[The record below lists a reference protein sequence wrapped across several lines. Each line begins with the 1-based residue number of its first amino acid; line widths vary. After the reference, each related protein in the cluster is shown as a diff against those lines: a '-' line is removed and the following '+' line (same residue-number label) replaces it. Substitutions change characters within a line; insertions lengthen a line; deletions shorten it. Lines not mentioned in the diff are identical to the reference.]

1 MSGLLQGIIGVIGIA
16 AAIVTENPML
26 GIASGALL
34 LSDAS
39 QQGWLGNGPKNFFNS
54 SAGQD
59 LTLAVGLASAA
70 MSVTSLMSA
79 TQTATAST
87 AVDSANAAAEG
98 TGDTAAASQA
108 AAATGGADSGI
119 AAPSGLG
126 DAAPSPTPGASLQAN
141 LTNPSG
147 QIAAV
152 QSGYPG
158 IADSPATTNAVNQMT
173 DSQSLVNMG
182 TGAGS
187 ASGSAP
193 NSVIAQI
200 QQNDPA
206 LNQATNANASGVSAD
221 QNAVAAP
228 QSQTAASANAAAE
241 GPAGPGGPAGAAPS
255 TGVGGMLNNAASYIG
270 KNPGLAVMGGQA
282 LSGWAQG
289 KAQENINQRNLAAAQ
304 WGNQQW
310 TDPNQVAQLDAAAAA
325 PITVPTGYLARA
337 AAARN
342 LMSGSSNQTAPL
354 QSGPPSPTAPPAA
367 APTVQPLGMNNPGG
381 SGSTP
386 VPIAGMSATPRGGVI

>member
-1 MSGLLQGIIGVIGIA
+1 MSGLLQGIIGVVGIA
-16 AAIVTENPML
+16 AAIITDNPML

-34 LSDAS
+34 VSDAS

-70 MSVTSLMSA
+70 MSVSSLMSA

-87 AVDSANAAAEG
+87 AVDSANSAAEG

-147 QIAAV
+147 QIAAA
-152 QSGYPG
+152 QNGYPG
-158 IADSPATTNAVNQMT
+158 IANSPATTDAVNQMT

-206 LNQATNANASGVSAD
+206 LNQATNLNASGVSAD

-228 QSQTAASANAAAE
+228 QSQTAANANAAAE

-270 KNPGLAVMGGQA
+270 KNPALAVMGGQA

-304 WGNQQW
+304 WGNVQW
-310 TDPNQVAQLDAAAAA
+310 TNPNQVAQLDAAAAA

-342 LMSGSSNQTAPL
+342 LMNTSSNQTAPL
-354 QSGPPSPTAPPAA
+354 QSSPTAPPAA
-367 APTVQPLGMNNPGG
+367 APTVAPLGLSNPGG
-381 SGSTP
+381 SGANP
-386 VPIAGMSATPRGGVI
+386 VPITAMGATPRGGVT

>member
-16 AAIVTENPML
+16 AAIVTDNPML

-34 LSDAS
+34 VSDAS

-54 SAGQD
+54 AAGQD
-59 LTLAVGLASAA
+59 LTMAVGLASAA
-70 MSVTSLMSA
+70 MSVSSLMSA

-141 LTNPSG
+141 LTNPSS
-147 QIAAV
+147 QIAAA
-152 QSGYPG
+152 QNGYPG

-206 LNQATNANASGVSAD
+206 LNQATNANASGVGAD

-228 QSQTAASANAAAE
+228 QSQTAANANAAAE

-255 TGVGGMLNNAASYIG
+255 TGVGGMLKDAASYIG
-270 KNPGLAVMGGQA
+270 KNPALAVMGGQA

-342 LMSGSSNQTAPL
+342 LMNGSSNQTTPL
-354 QSGPPSPTAPPAA
+354 QSSPTAPPAA
-367 APTVQPLGMNNPGG
+367 APTVAPLGLSNPGG
-381 SGSTP
+381 SGANP
-386 VPIAGMSATPRGGVI
+386 VPITAMSATPRGGVT